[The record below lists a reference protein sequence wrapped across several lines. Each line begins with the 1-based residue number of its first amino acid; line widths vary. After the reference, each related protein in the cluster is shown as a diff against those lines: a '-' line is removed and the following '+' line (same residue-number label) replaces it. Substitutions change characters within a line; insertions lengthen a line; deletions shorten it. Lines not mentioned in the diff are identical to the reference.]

1 MKNPESLFLIGIF
14 TMGLFSSLCSKNKEQ
29 IFWNWFINNSEK
41 IYNFEKNQEKIFDE
55 IANELDKLNLDLT
68 FEIGPVENNKR
79 DFVISAGGIKSA
91 FPAVEKLY
99 DTRPNL
105 NNWNIIKFRPRR
117 MLDNSITY
125 QNLTIKPEDIRY
137 LFIKDDNPKK
147 IGILLFIKGYKPS
160 ESSPYIQIGYL
171 FLDQIIGE
179 YDVETHVG
187 TIDFM
192 DFDSNHFQQSKP
204 ITQMA
209 NEFDRNINN

>member
-1 MKNPESLFLIGIF
+1 LKNPESLFLIGIF

>member
-1 MKNPESLFLIGIF
+1 
-14 TMGLFSSLCSKNKEQ
+14 MGLFSSLCSKNKEQ